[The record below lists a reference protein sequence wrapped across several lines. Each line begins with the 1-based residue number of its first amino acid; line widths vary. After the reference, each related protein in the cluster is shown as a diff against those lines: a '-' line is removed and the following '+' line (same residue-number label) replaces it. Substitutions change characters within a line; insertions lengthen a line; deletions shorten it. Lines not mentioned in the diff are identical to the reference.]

1 MLRNVG
7 VVIVWRMAYGAFM
20 LDVMQALKDRRLK
33 AEGKVARTI
42 KALETAQ
49 KELADVIAAERV
61 MADITGESVEQKPS
75 GGALTDRDI
84 EITKL
89 LGVGEP
95 EAKSPIELYPLYAEA
110 HGPGLNLE
118 AFRTA
123 LWRLQKKTIPGTEK
137 TWAVR
142 SEGGK
147 YWREA
152 ADSTAD
158 DIDILLV
165 GESDER

>member
-1 MLRNVG
+1 MVYGKGMLN
-7 VVIVWRMAYGAFM
+7 
-20 LDVMQALKDRRLK
+20 VMQALKDRRLK
-33 AEGKVARTI
+33 AEGKVARAA

-61 MADITGESVEQKPS
+61 MADITGESVDQKPA
-75 GGALTDRDI
+75 GGALSDRDI
-84 EITKL
+84 DIARL
-89 LGVGEP
+89 LGVGDTD
-95 EAKSPIELYPLYAEA
+95 AKSPVELYPLYTEA
-110 HGPGLNLE
+110 HGDSLNLE

-123 LWRLQKKTIPGTEK
+123 LWRLQKKAIQGTEK

-152 ADSTAD
+152 ENSATDEFDS
-158 DIDILLV
+158 LL
-165 GESDER
+165 GSDSDER